1 MNFDITWIWGNKLY
15 RIIRQSSTSYKLWEN
30 KLSQTFSKS
39 TKSCSIIEIVYL
51 TKLVDRVLKAINLER
66 TDFNELLDSKLQV
79 VKVSREHTSL
89 DD

>member
-30 KLSQTFSKS
+30 KLSQTVSKS

-51 TKLVDRVLKAINLER
+51 AKLVVLKAINLER

-89 DD
+89 ND